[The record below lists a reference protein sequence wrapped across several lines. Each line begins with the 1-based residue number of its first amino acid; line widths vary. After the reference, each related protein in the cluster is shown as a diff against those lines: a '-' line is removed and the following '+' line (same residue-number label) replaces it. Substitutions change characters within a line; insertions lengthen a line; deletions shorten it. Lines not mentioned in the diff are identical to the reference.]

1 MPLLI
6 IYVKMDNS
14 DFHYFIIFD
23 IYEDAMAMHDALDK
37 ASIEN
42 KISPAPL
49 DLVEGVCCGVS
60 LMIMPDDKE
69 KLDEFF
75 ESHKDDNLKYEKIIK
90 AMRSFKPNR
99 DRYC

>member
-23 IYEDAMAMHDALDK
+23 IYEDAMAMHDELDK

-60 LMIMPDDKE
+60 LMIQPEDRE
-69 KLDEFF
+69 KVSVFLE
-75 ESHKDDNLKYEKIIK
+75 EKKNLKYKKFIK
-90 AMRSFKPNR
+90 AMRSFKPKR

>member
-1 MPLLI
+1 M
-6 IYVKMDNS
+6 N
-14 DFHYFIIFD
+14 DFEFYYYIIFD
-23 IYEDAMAMHDALDK
+23 TYEDAMAMHDELDK

-60 LMIMPDDKE
+60 LMIQPSDKDKIDTYLKSTGFKYI
-69 KLDEFF
+69 KLV
-75 ESHKDDNLKYEKIIK
+75 K
-90 AMRSFKPNR
+90 ANRSFKPNR

>member
-6 IYVKMDNS
+6 ICVKMDNS

-23 IYEDAMAMHDALDK
+23 TYEDAMAMHDALDK

-69 KLDEFF
+69 KLDEFL
-75 ESHKDDNLKYEKIIK
+75 KNNNDKNLKYEKIVK